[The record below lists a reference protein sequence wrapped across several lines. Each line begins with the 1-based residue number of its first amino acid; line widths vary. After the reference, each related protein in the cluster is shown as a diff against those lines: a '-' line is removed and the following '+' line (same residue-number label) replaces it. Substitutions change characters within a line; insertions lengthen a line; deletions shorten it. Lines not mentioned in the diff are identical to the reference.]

1 VTVWQAVKSV
11 FSQSFWQ
18 RAVPVLMV
26 VLSFNVLVQLHWVRE
41 NLPFIH
47 RGQLRF
53 HRLLCSLAPRPITAK
68 WVRMV
73 EINDDLHQQL
83 GEPTNRGVLAAL
95 VRNAVAGDATVV
107 VLDFKLISPPRFAD
121 GQDVRERTDQNRALL
136 QAIQD
141 ASDKGVPVVVPCW
154 LKQTGDRWERW
165 PSIYLDRDL
174 PLADEHGQCAHR
186 ACARLGNINLPT
198 DERRIPLVAPMQ
210 ASDPCSES
218 LALAA
223 ATAYDLAFDRVPLT
237 RDKKIIKD
245 AIAKHEF
252 VFGSF
257 IPEDDAPAAKSG
269 PGANPGSGSTLPGFQ
284 KTSAEKLANLGA
296 TTSAENAAARAQC
309 RGRIVVIGG
318 KWRSDLGRGE
328 FADRYDT
335 PAGPM
340 TGMYVHANYIEAL
353 LDDRYQPEVPLWA
366 AIGFDLLIGGAL
378 YLSFHKA
385 STRRGKLLVLGVF
398 LAPLV
403 ASYVVF
409 ANLNL
414 YLDFILPLGA
424 CFVHLVVEFAR
435 DYWRLKSVAVA

>member
-1 VTVWQAVKSV
+1 MTVWQAVKSV
-11 FSQSFWQ
+11 FSHSFWQ
-18 RAVPVLMV
+18 RAVPVLVV

-41 NLPFIH
+41 NLPFLH

-83 GEPTNRGVLAAL
+83 GEPTNRGFLAAL

-107 VLDFKLISPPRFAD
+107 VLDFKLIPPPKFAD
-121 GQDVRERTDQNRALL
+121 GQDAPERADQNRALL

-154 LKQTGDRWERW
+154 LTQTAGRLERR
-165 PSIYLDRDL
+165 PGIYLDRDL
-174 PLADEHGQCAHR
+174 PLADEHGKCAHR
-186 ACARLGNINLPT
+186 ACARLGNINLPI
-198 DERRIPLVAPMQ
+198 DERQVPLVAPMQ
-210 ASDPCSES
+210 ASHPCSES

-237 RDKKIIKD
+237 LDKKIIKD

-257 IPEDDAPAAKSG
+257 IPEG
-269 PGANPGSGSTLPGFQ
+269 GFQ
-284 KTSAEKLANLGA
+284 TTKAEKLAA
-296 TTSAENAAARAQC
+296 VDPADAPANAAARAQC

-328 FADRYDT
+328 FVDRYDT

-340 TGMYVHANYIEAL
+340 TGM
-353 LDDRYQPEVPLWA
+353 
-366 AIGFDLLIGGAL
+366 
-378 YLSFHKA
+378 
-385 STRRGKLLVLGVF
+385 
-398 LAPLV
+398 
-403 ASYVVF
+403 
-409 ANLNL
+409 
-414 YLDFILPLGA
+414 
-424 CFVHLVVEFAR
+424 
-435 DYWRLKSVAVA
+435 